1 MHPGNL
7 LRDFKKLLS
16 DAGQRHTSAS
26 LMLNNNIPPI
36 VVTRRLGH
44 AKASI
49 TLDVYGHLIPSMQ
62 SEAAEMIDELIT
74 PIPLHRVAPD
84 LPTEKA
90 GRL

>member
-1 MHPGNL
+1 
-7 LRDFKKLLS
+7 
-16 DAGQRHTSAS
+16 
-26 LMLNNNIPPI
+26 
-36 VVTRRLGH
+36 
-44 AKASI
+44 
-49 TLDVYGHLIPSMQ
+49 MQ